1 MVKARAHV
9 CGDNEHVPCDK
20 NSGYDDLLTWPFK
33 QKVRSCHHVK
43 FNLMFYHLS
52 KWSFSIVIHY
62 SSKATS

>member
-43 FNLMFYHLS
+43 LMFYHVS
-52 KWSFSIVIHY
+52 KWGFGIVIHY